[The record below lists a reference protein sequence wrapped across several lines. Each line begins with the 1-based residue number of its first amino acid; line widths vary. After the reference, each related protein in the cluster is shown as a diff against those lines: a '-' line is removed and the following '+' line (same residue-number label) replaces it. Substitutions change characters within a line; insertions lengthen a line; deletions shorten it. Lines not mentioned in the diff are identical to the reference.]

1 MSLNRKVLT
10 VSICIIAILISLF
23 VLVCGNSISNKGLA
37 LTIFLIIEIVLVS
50 VLGIDVIKN
59 K

>member
-23 VLVCGNSISNKGLA
+23 VLVWGNSIYNKELA
-37 LTIFLIIEIVLVS
+37 LTIFLIIEIVLVF
-50 VLGIDVIKN
+50 VLGVDAIKN

>member
-10 VSICIIAILISLF
+10 VSTCIIAILISLF
-23 VLVCGNSISNKGLA
+23 VLVWGNSIYNKELA
-37 LTIFLIIEIVLVS
+37 LTIFLIIEIVLVF
-50 VLGIDVIKN
+50 VLGVDAIKN